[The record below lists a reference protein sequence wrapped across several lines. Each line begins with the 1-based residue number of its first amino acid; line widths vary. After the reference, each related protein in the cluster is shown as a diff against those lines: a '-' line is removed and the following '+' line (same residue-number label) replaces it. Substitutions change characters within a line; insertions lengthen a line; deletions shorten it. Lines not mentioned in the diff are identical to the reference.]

1 MDAKWNMENERMEDD
16 PTVADLPCDRRV
28 SVPISV
34 VAVQVTVVVS
44 HLGYGTVLEI
54 VHGT

>member
-1 MDAKWNMENERMEDD
+1 MEDD

-34 VAVQVTVVVS
+34 VAVQVTVVVF